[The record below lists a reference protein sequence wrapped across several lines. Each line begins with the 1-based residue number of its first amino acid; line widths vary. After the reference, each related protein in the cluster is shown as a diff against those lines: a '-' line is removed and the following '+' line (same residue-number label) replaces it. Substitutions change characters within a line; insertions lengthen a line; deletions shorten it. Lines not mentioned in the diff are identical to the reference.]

1 MITTQAKNAKHDP
14 TNKIAEQRRKR
25 IQELEGSISDLRK
38 RMVEQRRAI
47 KMNEKNEA
55 QVKKLAEDIR
65 GIKVQKVRL
74 IKQMR
79 EDGERVRAWKA
90 AKEKE
95 VAQLRQAERKQVV
108 KMTKVETLHSKQ
120 QNVLRAKM

>member
-1 MITTQAKNAKHDP
+1 M
-14 TNKIAEQRRKR
+14 
-25 IQELEGSISDLRK
+25 
-38 RMVEQRRAI
+38 
-47 KMNEKNEA
+47 
-55 QVKKLAEDIR
+55 
-65 GIKVQKVRL
+65 KVRL

-108 KMTKVETLHSKQ
+108 KMTKMETLHSKQ